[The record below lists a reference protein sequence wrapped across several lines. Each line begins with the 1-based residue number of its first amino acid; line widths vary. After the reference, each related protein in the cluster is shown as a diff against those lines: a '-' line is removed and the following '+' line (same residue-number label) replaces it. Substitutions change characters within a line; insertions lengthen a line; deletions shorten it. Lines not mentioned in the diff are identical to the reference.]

1 MAFLDTGMACTYTR
15 RQLLIDNRVRVSR
28 YRDLLSRHRRSAKP
42 KDRETAQLAKTIQGR
57 LNAEGLRIGIVASRW
72 NDFVV
77 SRLISGA
84 ADAVER
90 LGGSSEAITIIRV
103 PGSFEIPVAARRAA
117 ASGKY
122 DALICLGAVI
132 RGETSHN
139 EYIAAEVFKGIAHVS
154 LETSLPIAL
163 GVVTADNLEQ
173 AIDRAGAKSGNKG
186 FEAAMTAIELVNLYR
201 EL

>member
-1 MAFLDTGMACTYTR
+1 M
-15 RQLLIDNRVRVSR
+15 
-28 YRDLLSRHRRSAKP
+28 
-42 KDRETAQLAKTIQGR
+42 AKTIQGH
-57 LNAEGLRIGIVASRW
+57 LNAEGLRIAIVASRW

-84 ADAVER
+84 VDAVER
-90 LGGSSEAITIIRV
+90 LGGSNDAVTVIRV
-103 PGSFEIPVAARRAA
+103 PGSFELPMAARRAA

-122 DALICLGAVI
+122 DALICLGAII

-139 EYIAAEVFKGIAHVS
+139 EHIASEVFKGIAQVS
-154 LETSLPIAL
+154 LETNLPIAL

-186 FEAAMTAIELVNLYR
+186 FEAALTAIETANLYR
-201 EL
+201 QL